1 MAKIEHGSGTL
12 LSIDTENTTLR
23 FQQIPTSWQ
32 SSGQPPLKEWEHP
45 HALEW
50 KDQQFFDLVGKNVE
64 YVLSDGTVVSL
75 KSAS

>member
-1 MAKIEHGSGTL
+1 MAKIEHGSGRL
-12 LSIDTENTTLR
+12 LSIDTEKRTLR
-23 FQQIPTSWQ
+23 FQEIQTVFV
-32 SSGQPPLKEWEHP
+32 SGMPPPKEWEHP

-50 KDQQFFDLVGKNVE
+50 KDQQFFDLVGKKVE